1 MYLSY
6 KDKMENRTGNY
17 TAFYVKEPFKETNLG
32 AHSSYDFC
40 YYNMLR
46 MWKGQNSSFPFV
58 DSHGKTYSVRDDSTW
73 ETLKSRLR
81 KRLNLS
87 KNIILFLSNYT
98 IESDALKEELEYGI
112 GYLGLPVIVIYPDY
126 YEKTD
131 VADNNGFKEDI
142 KKLWN
147 KVPTFKKY
155 KNTILV
161 IHIPLKRSLIESA
174 LTNSNFR
181 INYKNKIDNFY
192 FL

>member
-1 MYLSY
+1 
-6 KDKMENRTGNY
+6 MENRTGNY

-155 KNTILV
+155 KNTIPV